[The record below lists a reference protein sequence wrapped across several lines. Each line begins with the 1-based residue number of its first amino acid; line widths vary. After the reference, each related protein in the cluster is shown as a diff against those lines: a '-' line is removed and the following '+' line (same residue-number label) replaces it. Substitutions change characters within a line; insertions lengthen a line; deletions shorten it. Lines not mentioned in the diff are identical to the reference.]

1 MDPLTLFALANGA
14 VAAVKKGCQLYKDI
28 KGAAGDVKAV
38 LKDLDEQFHAN
49 HPPDK
54 PATVTQKNAYI
65 EEKNRVIELNKKQGE
80 TAGIY
85 QELANY
91 LGDFF
96 DNMNKCIAVIEEE
109 ERKNREEIYDGDESL
124 GRRALQLVIMKKQ
137 LEQMQVELREMLVYN
152 SPPELGGLWSDVSE
166 MMEKM
171 GGQQKVLLTRKMRE
185 DARKAE
191 RRRAK
196 IKHYIEELVWGG
208 MAIFLGLLM
217 VILMTWVSYDRKQRW
232 PELEPDLV
240 KQRQNERRQ
249 EHLIWLQAQEE
260 RIKKEDQEFNQ
271 RQRDFI
277 TNQREKE
284 SNEETSTA
292 DKSAGQQ

>member
-1 MDPLTLFALANGA
+1 MDPITLFALANGA

-28 KGAAGDVKAV
+28 KGAAGEVKSV
-38 LKDLDEQFHAN
+38 LKDLDDQFQKL

-54 PATVTQKNAYI
+54 PATI
-65 EEKNRVIELNKKQGE
+65 EQRNQFIQEKNRVIELNKRGGE

-109 ERKNREEIYDGDESL
+109 ERKNREEIYEGDASL

-137 LEQMQVELREMLVYN
+137 LEQMQTELRELMVYQ
-152 SPPELGGLWSDVSE
+152 SPPELGGLWTDVEE
-166 MMEKM
+166 MMKDM
-171 GGQQKVLLTRKMRE
+171 GTQQKVLLTRKMRE

-191 RRRAK
+191 RRKAK
-196 IKHYIEELVWGG
+196 IKHYMEELSY
-208 MAIFLGLLM
+208 GLFALVM
-217 VILMTWVSYDRKQRW
+217 GLTVVILMSYVSYDRKHRW
-232 PELEPDLV
+232 PELEPDII
-240 KQRQNERRQ
+240 KQRQAERRK

-260 RIKKEDQEFNQ
+260 RIKKED
-271 RQRDFI
+271 
-277 TNQREKE
+277 
-284 SNEETSTA
+284 EEYLKQQ
-292 DKSAGQQ
+292 KSE

>member
-28 KGAAGDVKAV
+28 KGAAGEVKSV
-38 LKDLDEQFHAN
+38 LKDLDEQFSKA

-54 PATVTQKNAYI
+54 PASI
-65 EEKNRVIELNKKQGE
+65 EARNQFIQEKNRVIELNKRGGE

-109 ERKNREEIYDGDESL
+109 ERKNREEIYEGNESL

-137 LEQMQVELREMLVYN
+137 LEQMQTELREMLVYD
-152 SPPELGGLWSDVSE
+152 SPPELGGLWTDVSH
-166 MMEKM
+166 MMKEM
-171 GGQQKVLLTRKMRE
+171 GGQQKVLLTRKLRE
-185 DARKAE
+185 DARRAE

-196 IKHYIEELVWGG
+196 IKHYMEELSY
-208 MAIFLGLLM
+208 GLFALVM
-217 VILMTWVSYDRKQRW
+217 GLTVVILMTYVSYDRKQRW
-232 PELEPDLV
+232 PELEPDVLKI
-240 KQRQNERRQ
+240 KQAERRK

-260 RIKKEDQEFNQ
+260 RIKKED
-271 RQRDFI
+271 
-277 TNQREKE
+277 
-284 SNEETSTA
+284 EEHSKQQ
-292 DKSAGQQ
+292 KSE

>member
-49 HPPDK
+49 HPPNN
-54 PATVTQKNAYI
+54 PATTTQRNAYI

-96 DNMNKCIAVIEEE
+96 DAMNKCVAVIEEE
-109 ERKNREEIYDGDESL
+109 ERKNREEIYEGDESL

-137 LEQMQVELREMLVYN
+137 LEQMKVELREMMVYQA
-152 SPPELGGLWSDVSE
+152 PPELGGLWTDVSE
-166 MMEKM
+166 MMDEM

-185 DARKAE
+185 EARAVE

-196 IKHYIEELVWGG
+196 FKLYMTELSYGILAFVLVIT
-208 MAIFLGLLM
+208 MVLLM
-217 VILMTWVSYDRKQRW
+217 AWVTHDRRQRW
-232 PELEPDLV
+232 PEFEPDAV
-240 KQRQNERRQ
+240 KAR
-249 EHLIWLQAQEE
+249 QEE
-260 RIKKEDQEFNQ
+260 RKRQRLLDLQQWQENQRIEEEAYHKRNQEFIKKQ
-271 RQRDFI
+271 RANEVNDD
-277 TNQREKE
+277 TK
-284 SNEETSTA
+284 NEE
-292 DKSAGQQ
+292 KSE

>member
-1 MDPLTLFALANGA
+1 MANGA

-49 HPPDK
+49 HPPDN
-54 PATVTQKNAYI
+54 PATVTQRNTYI

-96 DNMNKCIAVIEEE
+96 DNMNKCMAVIEEE
-109 ERKNREEIYDGDESL
+109 ERKNREEIYQGDESL

-137 LEQMQVELREMLVYN
+137 LEQMKTELREMLVYD
-152 SPPELGGLWSDVSE
+152 SPPELGGLWTDVNE
-166 MMEKM
+166 MMDEM
-171 GGQQKVLLTRKMRE
+171 GGQQKVLLTRKIRE
-185 DARKAE
+185 EARAAE

-196 IKHYIEELVWGG
+196 FKLYMTELSYGG
-208 MAIFLGLLM
+208 IAFALVITMI
-217 VILMTWVSYDRKQRW
+217 ILMAWVSHDRRQRW
-232 PELEPDLV
+232 PDLEPAVLAQ
-240 KQRQNERRQ
+240 KREERRRQ
-249 EHLIWLQAQEE
+249 HLLELKEFEEQQAALD
-260 RIKKEDQEFNQ
+260 RAF
-271 RQRDFI
+271 
-277 TNQREKE
+277 NQREKDFIKKQRA
-284 SNEETSTA
+284 NEDLQNE
-292 DKSAGQQ
+292 DKPGEQ

>member
-28 KGAAGDVKAV
+28 KGAAGEVKSV
-38 LKDLDEQFHAN
+38 LKDLDEQFSKA

-54 PATVTQKNAYI
+54 PATVEARNQFI
-65 EEKNRVIELNKKQGE
+65 QEKNRVIELNKRGGE

-109 ERKNREEIYDGDESL
+109 ERKNREEIYEGNESL

-137 LEQMQVELREMLVYN
+137 LEQMQTELREMLVYD
-152 SPPELGGLWSDVSE
+152 SPPELGGLWTDVSH
-166 MMEKM
+166 MMKEM
-171 GGQQKVLLTRKMRE
+171 GGQQKVLLTRKIRE

-191 RRRAK
+191 RRRAR
-196 IKHYIEELVWGG
+196 IKHYMEELTY
-208 MAIFLGLLM
+208 GLFALVM
-217 VILMTWVSYDRKQRW
+217 GLTVIILMTYVSYDRKQRW
-232 PELEPDLV
+232 PELEPNVLKM
-240 KQRQNERRQ
+240 KQAERRR

-260 RIKKEDQEFNQ
+260 RIKKED
-271 RQRDFI
+271 
-277 TNQREKE
+277 
-284 SNEETSTA
+284 EEELKQQ
-292 DKSAGQQ
+292 KSE

>member
-1 MDPLTLFALANGA
+1 VDPLTLFALANGA

-38 LKDLDEQFHAN
+38 LKDLDEQFAN
-49 HPPDK
+49 NHKDK
-54 PATVTQKNAYI
+54 PATVAQRNTYI

-96 DNMNKCIAVIEEE
+96 DNMNKCMAVIEEE
-109 ERKNREEIYDGDESL
+109 ERKNREEIYEGDASL

-137 LEQMQVELREMLVYN
+137 LEQMKIELREMLIYD
-152 SPPELGGLWSDVSE
+152 SPPELGALWTDVNE
-166 MMEKM
+166 MMTEM
-171 GGQQKVLLTRKMRE
+171 GGQQKILLTKKMRE
-185 DARKAE
+185 DARRAE

-196 IKHYIEELVWGG
+196 FKHYMEELVWGG
-208 MAIFLGLLM
+208 LAFVLAITIVLM
-217 VILMTWVSYDRKQRW
+217 MWYVSYDRKQRW
-232 PELEPDLV
+232 PELEPKV
-240 KQRQNERRQ
+240 IRQKQEERRK

-260 RIKKEDQEFNQ
+260 RQHKEDEEIIGRDEEKQKEQ
-271 RQRDFI
+271 R
-277 TNQREKE
+277 
-284 SNEETSTA
+284 
-292 DKSAGQQ
+292 

>member
-28 KGAAGDVKAV
+28 KGAAGEVKSV
-38 LKDLDEQFHAN
+38 LKDLDDQFHKL
-49 HPPDK
+49 HPPDN
-54 PATVTQKNAYI
+54 PPTVAQRNAYV

-96 DNMNKCIAVIEEE
+96 DNMNKCMAVIEEE
-109 ERKNREEIYDGDESL
+109 ERKNREEIYEGDASL

-137 LEQMQVELREMLVYN
+137 LEQMKTELREMLVYEA
-152 SPPELGGLWSDVSE
+152 PPELGGLWSDVSE

-171 GGQQKVLLTRKMRE
+171 GGQQKVLLTRKIRE
-185 DARKAE
+185 DERKAE

-196 IKHYIEELVWGG
+196 IKHYIEELTWGG
-208 MAIFLGLLM
+208 LAFVLAITV
-217 VILMTWVSYDRKQRW
+217 VIMMSWISHDRKQRW
-232 PELEPDLV
+232 PELEPDII
-240 KQRQNERRQ
+240 KQRQAERRR

-260 RIKKEDQEFNQ
+260 RVRKEDEAAL
-271 RQRDFI
+271 RQQDAK
-277 TNQREKE
+277 N
-284 SNEETSTA
+284 
-292 DKSAGQQ
+292 D

>member
-38 LKDLDEQFHAN
+38 LKDLDEQFAN
-49 HPPDK
+49 NHKDK
-54 PATVTQKNAYI
+54 PATVAQRNTYI

-96 DNMNKCIAVIEEE
+96 DNMNKCMAVIEEE
-109 ERKNREEIYDGDESL
+109 ERKNREEIYEGDASL

-137 LEQMQVELREMLVYN
+137 LEQMKIELREMLIYD
-152 SPPELGGLWSDVSE
+152 SPPELGALWTDVNE
-166 MMEKM
+166 MMTEM
-171 GGQQKVLLTRKMRE
+171 GGQQKILLTKKMRE
-185 DARKAE
+185 DARRAE

-196 IKHYIEELVWGG
+196 FKHYMEELVWGG
-208 MAIFLGLLM
+208 LAFVLAITIVLM
-217 VILMTWVSYDRKQRW
+217 MWYVSYDRKQRW
-232 PELEPDLV
+232 PELEPKV
-240 KQRQNERRQ
+240 IRQKQEERRK

-260 RIKKEDQEFNQ
+260 RQHKEDEEIIGRDEEKQKEQ
-271 RQRDFI
+271 R
-277 TNQREKE
+277 
-284 SNEETSTA
+284 
-292 DKSAGQQ
+292 

>member
-38 LKDLDEQFHAN
+38 LKDLDEQFNAN

-54 PATVTQKNAYI
+54 PATVTQRNAYI

-109 ERKNREEIYDGDESL
+109 ERKNREEIYEGDQSL

-137 LEQMQVELREMLVYN
+137 LEQMETELREMLVYN
-152 SPPELGGLWSDVSE
+152 SPPELGGLWTDVSE
-166 MMEKM
+166 MMESM

-185 DARKAE
+185 DARIAE

-196 IKHYIEELVWGG
+196 IKHYMEELVLGG
-208 MAIFLGLLM
+208 LAFVLAITVVLLM
-217 VILMTWVSYDRKQRW
+217 WYVSYDRKQRW
-232 PELEPDLV
+232 PELEPDVV
-240 KQRQNERRQ
+240 KQRQEQRHRD
-249 EHLIWLQAQEE
+249 HLIWLQAQQE
-260 RIKKEDQEFNQ
+260 RIAKEDQEFNQ

-277 TNQREKE
+277 TNRRANDETQNEDTTKE
-284 SNEETSTA
+284 
-292 DKSAGQQ
+292 

>member
-1 MDPLTLFALANGA
+1 MANGA

-54 PATVTQKNAYI
+54 PATVTQRNAYI

-96 DNMNKCIAVIEEE
+96 DNMNKCMAVIEEE
-109 ERKNREEIYDGDESL
+109 ERKNREEIYEGDQSL

-137 LEQMQVELREMLVYN
+137 LEQMAIELREMMIYN
-152 SPPELGGLWSDVSE
+152 SPPELGALWTDVSE
-166 MMEKM
+166 MMKEM
-171 GGQQKVLLTRKMRE
+171 GGQQKVLLTRKLRE
-185 DARKAE
+185 DERAAA
-191 RRRAK
+191 RRRARF
-196 IKHYIEELVWGG
+196 KHYMEELTWG
-208 MAIFLGLLM
+208 FLAMILGITM
-217 VILMTWVSYDRKQRW
+217 VILMAWVSHDRRQRW

-240 KQRQNERRQ
+240 KQRQEERRR

-260 RIKKEDQEFNQ
+260 RIQKEDQEFNQ
-271 RQRDFI
+271 RFNDSK
-277 TNQREKE
+277 NEGKSKE
-284 SNEETSTA
+284 
-292 DKSAGQQ
+292 